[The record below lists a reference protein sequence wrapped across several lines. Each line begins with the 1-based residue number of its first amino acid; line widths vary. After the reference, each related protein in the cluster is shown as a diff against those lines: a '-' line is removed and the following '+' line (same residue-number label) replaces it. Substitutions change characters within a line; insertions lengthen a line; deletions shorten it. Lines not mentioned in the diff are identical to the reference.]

1 MTTLHNPFITIGY
14 AGPDLFCD
22 REEETKSILRN
33 VVNNTTPV
41 TLTSIRRI
49 GKTGLIRHVLTKL
62 PRNYTGI
69 YLDIQSAENLN
80 DFMNILVTAMI
91 QAVPEKSKPG
101 KLIWNFIKS
110 FRPTITFDQITGS
123 PQITIDSKLR
133 KAEPDIEV
141 ILNFL
146 ESQPF
151 RVVIAIDEFQQILRF
166 PEKQTDAWLRS
177 KIQRLNNLTFIFAGS
192 QQQLMGELFSSPSRP
207 FYRSTSLM
215 RITKINAGNYRTF
228 IVSLFGKGNRKIS
241 GEIADQILEWAD
253 CVTYYVQL
261 LCNRV
266 YSTGEKEVTT
276 SLWQSEAGL
285 LIKEAEPVFF
295 SYRELLTH
303 PQWMLLKALAAEKK
317 VNSPTSREFMTK
329 YQLNGS
335 ATVLQSLKALVT
347 KELVYKDYDL
357 DGQAFHSVNDLLF
370 KHWVCNQ

>member
-1 MTTLHNPFITIGY
+1 MNTTVNPFVTFGY
-14 AGPDLFCD
+14 AGQEYFCD
-22 REEETKSILRN
+22 REEETKSILRSI
-33 VVNNTTPV
+33 VNNTPV

-49 GKTGLIRHVLTKL
+49 GKTGLIRHVLSKL
-62 PRNYTGI
+62 PRNYVGI

-80 DFMNILVTAMI
+80 DFMNILVTGMI

-101 KLIWNFIKS
+101 KIIWNFIKS
-110 FRPTITFDQITGS
+110 LRPTITFDQITGS

-133 KAEPDIEV
+133 KVEPDIEA

-146 ESQPF
+146 EGQPY
-151 RVVIAIDEFQQILRF
+151 RIVIAIDEFQQILRF

-177 KIQRLNNLTFIFAGS
+177 KIQQLNNLAFIFAGS

-207 FYRSTSLM
+207 FYRSTNLKQ
-215 RITKINAGNYRTF
+215 IHKLNAGVYRPF
-228 IVSLFGKGNRKIS
+228 IVRLFRNGNRKIS
-241 GEIADQILEWAD
+241 EDIADQILEWAD
-253 CVTYYVQL
+253 GVTYYVQL

-266 YSTGEKEVTT
+266 YSSGEKEITP
-276 SLWQSEAGL
+276 SLWQSEAAS

-303 PQWMLLKALAAEKK
+303 PQWMLLKAVAAENK
-317 VNSPTSREFMTK
+317 VKSPTSREFMTK

-347 KELVYKDYDL
+347 KELVYKDYDS
-357 DGQAFHSVNDLLF
+357 DGQAFHSVHDLLF